1 MSGKSGQERTKV
13 DRLCPLF
20 KIGESSRGGIS
31 VTEHGDCIKETKRIL
46 GQYNK
51 MKVAVQNLTEE
62 IEARTA
68 ALQGESIAIARYGD
82 EPMGGTAELT
92 ATEAAAERRIK
103 TTADIAV
110 MEKRKQDMER
120 TLRAVDRAL
129 SCLSVGDE
137 RLVRGRYI
145 DGYAWRQVAQESGY
159 TEKWAHERGA
169 QALCDV
175 GLMLFGVSAKPAQIK
190 LMFGK

>member
-1 MSGKSGQERTKV
+1 M
-13 DRLCPLF
+13 
-20 KIGESSRGGIS
+20 
-31 VTEHGDCIKETKRIL
+31 EHGDCIKETKRIL

-82 EPMGGTAELT
+82 DPMGGTAELT
-92 ATEAAAERRIK
+92 ATEAAAARRMRAAQEIVEMK
-103 TTADIAV
+103 
-110 MEKRKQDMER
+110 ERKQDMER

-137 RLVRGRYI
+137 RLVRGRYV
-145 DGYAWRQVAQESGY
+145 DGYAWWQVAREAGY
-159 TEKWAHERGA
+159 TEKYASERGNRV
-169 QALCDV
+169 LRDV
-175 GLMLFGVSAKPAQIK
+175 ADMVFGMAVRPLQMRLFVGDVC
-190 LMFGK
+190 G

>member
-1 MSGKSGQERTKV
+1 M
-13 DRLCPLF
+13 
-20 KIGESSRGGIS
+20 
-31 VTEHGDCIKETKRIL
+31 EHGDCIKETKRIL
-46 GQYNK
+46 GRYNK

-92 ATEAAAERRIK
+92 ATEAAAARRMRA
-103 TTADIAV
+103 TADIAV
-110 MEKRKQDMER
+110 MEQRKQDMER

-129 SCLSVGDE
+129 SCLSANDE

-145 DGYAWRQVAQESGY
+145 DGYAWWQVAREVGY
-159 TEKWAHERGA
+159 TEKWACERAGK
-169 QALCDV
+169 ALQDV
-175 GLMLFGVSAKPAQIK
+175 GLMLFGMIEKPVQ
-190 LMFGK
+190 LRFVFGA